1 MYAIKIKTD
10 DKFFIVR
17 LKPNDIFDDK
27 ELYSPIYKN
36 YKNITMSVNLIKRND
51 VEVNKIASN
60 LFNSGI
66 IYGDVYI
73 LLDNREND
81 ADSYI
86 GLLSEILK
94 DVAMTTSEVRTL
106 RKYEK
111 IFKAITTD
119 TSSDTSDT
127 DEEPNRYSNSY
138 NDDVILRYRD
148 TDHEQ
153 CQELEYC
160 IHT

>member
-60 LFNSGI
+60 L
-66 IYGDVYI
+66 YV
-73 LLDNREND
+73 
-81 ADSYI
+81 
-86 GLLSEILK
+86 
-94 DVAMTTSEVRTL
+94 
-106 RKYEK
+106 
-111 IFKAITTD
+111 
-119 TSSDTSDT
+119 
-127 DEEPNRYSNSY
+127 
-138 NDDVILRYRD
+138 
-148 TDHEQ
+148 Q
-153 CQELEYC
+153 
-160 IHT
+160 

>member
-1 MYAIKIKTD
+1 
-10 DKFFIVR
+10 
-17 LKPNDIFDDK
+17 
-27 ELYSPIYKN
+27 
-36 YKNITMSVNLIKRND
+36 MSVNLIKRND
-51 VEVNKIASN
+51 IEVNKIASN

-73 LLDNREND
+73 ILDNREND

-127 DEEPNRYSNSY
+127 DDTDEEPNRYSNSY

-153 CQELEYC
+153 CQELDYC
-160 IHT
+160 IHVQ